1 VNLPNLITLTRIGC
15 VGLLLWILS
24 GHRLDPFHGAQ
35 ELAAAAIFLLA
46 VISGAVDGRLARRTR
61 SVTPLGTLLS
71 PLAQK
76 LLLASAFI
84 ALVRFS
90 PELLP
95 AWIAVVLVSR
105 EFLVA
110 GLRAVAEQERM
121 SLTIHDLGHGK
132 TTLQT
137 ITVVA
142 LLMAHAWP
150 RWTMGDM
157 TVSGTA
163 VAEGTLWL
171 LLTLSVTSAAMYFR
185 GFWMEALLQSRQQN
199 SPQAGPAEGSS
210 GGV

>member
-1 VNLPNLITLTRIGC
+1 MRIGC
-15 VGLLLWILS
+15 VPLLLWILS
-24 GHRLDPFHGAQ
+24 GSRLNRFQGGQ

-46 VISGAVDGRLARRTR
+46 VASGAVDGWLARRTR
-61 SVTPLGTLLS
+61 RVTPLGTLLS

-132 TTLQT
+132 TALQT
-137 ITVVA
+137 TTVVA

-150 RWTMGDM
+150 RWNVGGV

-163 VAEGTLWL
+163 VAEGALWL
-171 LLTLSVTSAAMYFR
+171 LLTLSVTSAAVYFR
-185 GFWMEALLQSRQQN
+185 GFWMEALVQSRQRG

-210 GGV
+210 GGA